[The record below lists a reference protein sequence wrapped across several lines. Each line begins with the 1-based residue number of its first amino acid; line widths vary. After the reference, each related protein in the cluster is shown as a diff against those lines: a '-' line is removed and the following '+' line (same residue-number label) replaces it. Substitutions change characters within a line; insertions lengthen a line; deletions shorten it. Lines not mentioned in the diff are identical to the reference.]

1 MKRLEIVRRFKS
13 VPGVPGHARNAA
25 EAVMVLAH
33 VARERHRL
41 EQERRSLGQRLT
53 RIDARLTEI
62 AGTEMR
68 LVPTI
73 QAMPHRPGGSAPPR
87 PPIARAGPPA
97 PAAPRARA
105 RAPAAAGRRHPGHLA
120 VLRGGETW
128 RLLALISTG

>member
-1 MKRLEIVRRFKS
+1 MKRIESIRRFRS
-13 VPGVPGHARNAA
+13 VRGVAGQVRNAA

-41 EQERRSLGQRLT
+41 EQERRSLGKRLT

-73 QAMPHRPGGSAPPR
+73 QAMPHRAADPE
-87 PPIARAGPPA
+87 PA
-97 PAAPRARA
+97 LAAAPLAVRA
-105 RAPAAAGRRHPGHLA
+105 RAPLPAGVTQVTLQY
-120 VLRGGETW
+120 
-128 RLLALISTG
+128 

>member
-1 MKRLEIVRRFKS
+1 MKRLECIRRFRS
-13 VPGVPGHARNAA
+13 VRGVAGQARNAA

-41 EQERRSLGQRLT
+41 EQERRSLGKRLT

-73 QAMPHRPGGSAPPR
+73 QAMPHRPADAESAVVVPVPVR
-87 PPIARAGPPA
+87 VRAALPA
-97 PAAPRARA
+97 
-105 RAPAAAGRRHPGHLA
+105 GVTQVTLQY
-120 VLRGGETW
+120 
-128 RLLALISTG
+128 

>member
-1 MKRLEIVRRFKS
+1 MKRLECIRRFRS
-13 VPGVPGHARNAA
+13 VRGVAGQARNAA

-41 EQERRSLGQRLT
+41 EQERRSLGKRLT

-73 QAMPHRPGGSAPPR
+73 QAMPHRQTDSESAVVPVPVR
-87 PPIARAGPPA
+87 MRAGLPA
-97 PAAPRARA
+97 
-105 RAPAAAGRRHPGHLA
+105 GVTQVTLQY
-120 VLRGGETW
+120 
-128 RLLALISTG
+128 

>member
-13 VPGVPGHARNAA
+13 VRGVAGQARNAA

-41 EQERRSLGQRLT
+41 EQERHSLGKRLT

-68 LVPTI
+68 LVPAI
-73 QAMPHRPGGSAPPR
+73 QAIPYRPAGAAPP
-87 PPIARAGPPA
+87 
-97 PAAPRARA
+97 
-105 RAPAAAGRRHPGHLA
+105 PAAAEPVRPRAPLPAGVTQVTLQY
-120 VLRGGETW
+120 
-128 RLLALISTG
+128 

>member
-1 MKRLEIVRRFKS
+1 MKRLEIVRRFRS
-13 VPGVPGHARNAA
+13 VRGVAGQARNAA

-41 EQERRSLGQRLT
+41 EQERRSLGKRLT

-73 QAMPHRPGGSAPPR
+73 QAMPYRPADSEPPAV
-87 PPIARAGPPA
+87 PIAVPV
-97 PAAPRARA
+97 RARSLL
-105 RAPAAAGRRHPGHLA
+105 PAGVTQVTLQY
-120 VLRGGETW
+120 
-128 RLLALISTG
+128 

>member
-1 MKRLEIVRRFKS
+1 MKRLEIVRRFRS
-13 VPGVPGHARNAA
+13 VRGVAGQARNAA

-41 EQERRSLGQRLT
+41 EQERRSLGKRLT

-73 QAMPHRPGGSAPPR
+73 QAMPHRP
-87 PPIARAGPPA
+87 AGPE
-97 PAAPRARA
+97 PAAVAATMPPRARA
-105 RAPAAAGRRHPGHLA
+105 PLPAGVTQVTLQY
-120 VLRGGETW
+120 
-128 RLLALISTG
+128 

>member
-1 MKRLEIVRRFKS
+1 MKRLESIRRFRS
-13 VPGVPGHARNAA
+13 VRGVAGQVRNAA

-41 EQERRSLGQRLT
+41 EQERRSLGKRLT

-73 QAMPHRPGGSAPPR
+73 QAMPHRPADSEPSPSL
-87 PPIARAGPPA
+87 PVVVPV
-97 PAAPRARA
+97 RA
-105 RAPAAAGRRHPGHLA
+105 RAPLPAGVTQVTLQY
-120 VLRGGETW
+120 
-128 RLLALISTG
+128 

>member
-1 MKRLEIVRRFKS
+1 MKRLESIRRFRS
-13 VPGVPGHARNAA
+13 VRGVAGQVRNAA

-41 EQERRSLGQRLT
+41 EQERRSLGKRLT

-73 QAMPHRPGGSAPPR
+73 QAMPHRPPESDASLPLPL
-87 PPIARAGPPA
+87 PLPVPV
-97 PAAPRARA
+97 RA
-105 RAPAAAGRRHPGHLA
+105 RAPLPAGVTQVTLQY
-120 VLRGGETW
+120 
-128 RLLALISTG
+128 

>member
-13 VPGVPGHARNAA
+13 VRGVAGQARNAA

-41 EQERRSLGQRLT
+41 EQERRSLGKRLT

-73 QAMPHRPGGSAPPR
+73 QAMPHRPADLEAPAVPTAVPGRVR
-87 PPIARAGPPA
+87 PPLPAGVTQVT
-97 PAAPRARA
+97 
-105 RAPAAAGRRHPGHLA
+105 LQY
-120 VLRGGETW
+120 
-128 RLLALISTG
+128 

>member
-1 MKRLEIVRRFKS
+1 MKRLEIVRRFRS
-13 VPGVPGHARNAA
+13 VRGVAGQARNAA

-41 EQERRSLGQRLT
+41 EQERRSIGKRLT

-73 QAMPHRPGGSAPPR
+73 QAMPHRPAVSEAAAV
-87 PPIARAGPPA
+87 PIAMPVRA
-97 PAAPRARA
+97 AAPL
-105 RAPAAAGRRHPGHLA
+105 PAGVTQVTLQY
-120 VLRGGETW
+120 
-128 RLLALISTG
+128 

>member
-13 VPGVPGHARNAA
+13 VRGVAGQARNAA

-73 QAMPHRPGGSAPPR
+73 QAMPHRPAESEPPAVPIVVPGRAR
-87 PPIARAGPPA
+87 PPLPAGVTQVT
-97 PAAPRARA
+97 
-105 RAPAAAGRRHPGHLA
+105 LQY
-120 VLRGGETW
+120 
-128 RLLALISTG
+128 

>member
-13 VPGVPGHARNAA
+13 VRGVAGQARNAA

-41 EQERRSLGQRLT
+41 EQERRSLGKRLT
-53 RIDARLTEI
+53 RIDERLTEI

-73 QAMPHRPGGSAPPR
+73 QAMPHRPADPEAPVVPIAVPVRAR
-87 PPIARAGPPA
+87 PPLPAGVTQVT
-97 PAAPRARA
+97 
-105 RAPAAAGRRHPGHLA
+105 LQY
-120 VLRGGETW
+120 
-128 RLLALISTG
+128 

>member
-1 MKRLEIVRRFKS
+1 MKRIESIRRFRS
-13 VPGVPGHARNAA
+13 VRGVAGQVRNAA

-41 EQERRSLGQRLT
+41 EQERRSLGKRLT

-73 QAMPHRPGGSAPPR
+73 QAMPHRPADSDPSPSL
-87 PPIARAGPPA
+87 PLPVPV
-97 PAAPRARA
+97 RA
-105 RAPAAAGRRHPGHLA
+105 RAPLPAGVTQVTLQY
-120 VLRGGETW
+120 
-128 RLLALISTG
+128 

>member
-13 VPGVPGHARNAA
+13 VRGVAGQARNAA

-41 EQERRSLGQRLT
+41 EQERHSLGKRLKG
-53 RIDARLTEI
+53 IDARLTEI

-73 QAMPHRPGGSAPPR
+73 QAMPHRPADLEPSPSLPV
-87 PPIARAGPPA
+87 PLPV
-97 PAAPRARA
+97 RA
-105 RAPAAAGRRHPGHLA
+105 RAPLPAGVTQVTLQY
-120 VLRGGETW
+120 
-128 RLLALISTG
+128 

>member
-1 MKRLEIVRRFKS
+1 MKRLECIRRFRS
-13 VPGVPGHARNAA
+13 VRGVAGQARNAA

-41 EQERRSLGQRLT
+41 EQERRSLGKRLT

-73 QAMPHRPGGSAPPR
+73 QAMPHRATDSESAALPVPVR
-87 PPIARAGPPA
+87 VRAGLPA
-97 PAAPRARA
+97 
-105 RAPAAAGRRHPGHLA
+105 GVTQVTLQY
-120 VLRGGETW
+120 
-128 RLLALISTG
+128 

>member
-1 MKRLEIVRRFKS
+1 MKRLEIVRRFRS
-13 VPGVPGHARNAA
+13 VRGVAGQARNAA

-41 EQERRSLGQRLT
+41 EQERRSLGKRIT

-73 QAMPHRPGGSAPPR
+73 QAMPHRPSDAEPSPSM
-87 PPIARAGPPA
+87 PVPV
-97 PAAPRARA
+97 RA
-105 RAPAAAGRRHPGHLA
+105 RAPLPAGVTQVTLQY
-120 VLRGGETW
+120 
-128 RLLALISTG
+128 

>member
-1 MKRLEIVRRFKS
+1 MKRLESIRRFRS
-13 VPGVPGHARNAA
+13 VRGVAGQVRNAA

-41 EQERRSLGQRLT
+41 EQERRSLGKRLT

-73 QAMPHRPGGSAPPR
+73 QAMPHRPPDPEPS
-87 PPIARAGPPA
+87 PA
-97 PAAPRARA
+97 MPLPLRA
-105 RAPAAAGRRHPGHLA
+105 RAPLPAGVTQVTLQY
-120 VLRGGETW
+120 
-128 RLLALISTG
+128 

>member
-1 MKRLEIVRRFKS
+1 MKRLECIRRFRS
-13 VPGVPGHARNAA
+13 VRGVAGQVRNAA

-41 EQERRSLGQRLT
+41 EQERRSLGKRLT

-73 QAMPHRPGGSAPPR
+73 QAMPHRAADPESPLV
-87 PPIARAGPPA
+87 
-97 PAAPRARA
+97 AAPLPVRA
-105 RAPAAAGRRHPGHLA
+105 RAPLPAGVTQVTLQY
-120 VLRGGETW
+120 
-128 RLLALISTG
+128 

>member
-1 MKRLEIVRRFKS
+1 MKRLESIRRFRS
-13 VPGVPGHARNAA
+13 VRGVAGQVRNAA

-41 EQERRSLGQRLT
+41 EQERRSLGKRLT

-73 QAMPHRPGGSAPPR
+73 QAVPHRPADSEASPPL
-87 PPIARAGPPA
+87 PLPV
-97 PAAPRARA
+97 RA
-105 RAPAAAGRRHPGHLA
+105 RAPLPAGVTQVTLQY
-120 VLRGGETW
+120 
-128 RLLALISTG
+128 

>member
-13 VPGVPGHARNAA
+13 VRGVAGQARNAA

-73 QAMPHRPGGSAPPR
+73 QAMPHRPADLEAPAVPIAVPGRVR
-87 PPIARAGPPA
+87 PPLPAGVTQVT
-97 PAAPRARA
+97 
-105 RAPAAAGRRHPGHLA
+105 LQY
-120 VLRGGETW
+120 
-128 RLLALISTG
+128 